1 MKVEKT
7 ASGKYR
13 IRVIIGYDDNGK
25 PIRRSFTN
33 ADKKKLLA
41 IAHSYANEHR
51 TGKRKNLGKAIDD
64 FLTAKTPVLSPST
77 IRAYTSLAK
86 TLKSEHAAFC
96 ALPVDAVTIKDMQMF
111 INSLLDKGNTPK
123 TVRNFHGFLSAVF
136 KYAGERMPEATLPQK
151 TRPVIHIPDE
161 QTARRIMEAVKG
173 TRLEVPAML
182 AFFALRR
189 SEICALS
196 INDLYGDVI
205 HVHSAL
211 VYGKDCKPHLKATK
225 TYTSDR
231 FVKIPSYL
239 ADLIRLQGYVTDY
252 TPHGLSHAFNRMLEK
267 ENLPH
272 FRLHDLRHWFVS
284 YCHNILKLSDAQIQ
298 SITGHK
304 TSAVMRVHYLHVMD
318 AESAA
323 NTAVDGVSKLSIS
336 LSKNG
341 MEPLTL
347 DPNEKEEPFK
357 IKDSSISLMPAMGL
371 EPIRRCRQHR

>member
-51 TGKRKNLGKAIDD
+51 STKRKNVAKAIDD
-64 FLTAKTPVLSPST
+64 FMAAKTPVLSPST

-86 TLKSEHAAFC
+86 TLKSEHGAFC
-96 ALPVDAVTIKDMQMF
+96 ALPVDAVTVRDMQML
-111 INSLLDKGNTPK
+111 INSLLEKGNTSK

-136 KYAGERMPEATLPQK
+136 KYSGERLPEATLPQK
-151 TRPVIHIPDE
+151 TRPNIRIPDE
-161 QTARRIMEAVKG
+161 QTARRIMEAVKD
-173 TRLEVPAML
+173 TRMEIPVML

-189 SEICALS
+189 SEICALT
-196 INDLYGDVI
+196 IDDLYGDVI
-205 HVHSAL
+205 HVHRAL
-211 VYGKDCKPHLKATK
+211 VYGKDCKPHIKVTK

-231 FVKIPSYL
+231 YVKIPYYL
-239 ADLIRLQGYVTDY
+239 ADLIREQGYVTDY

-267 ENLPH
+267 EGLPH

-284 YCHNILKLSDAQIQ
+284 YCHNVLKLSDAQIQ

-323 NTAVDGVSKLSIS
+323 VTAVEGVSKLSIS
-336 LSKNG
+336 LSKNA
-341 MEPLTL
+341 MEPLTNDL
-347 DPNEKEEPFK
+347 NKKEEPFK
-357 IKDSSISLMPAMGL
+357 IKDSSLLNMPAMGL
-371 EPIRRCRQHR
+371 EPIRRCRQHC